1 MGSDAKVLPGCDL
14 WRKYLLILVTVGTQ
28 KFQMDRLLQAVDK
41 VAGDSVLNEG
51 FFVQSGYCTYTPKH
65 CQHAAFLSK
74 EEMEDKM
81 DQCSILLSHAGVGS
95 ILMGLKRGKKVIV
108 VPRLQKYGE
117 HVDDH
122 QVEIAESFAKAGY
135 IKILENVEILVQEI
149 DRCKE
154 WKPKVF
160 ESNKDRFN
168 QLLQNILYIIHR
180 PVPPYFLAIFCSFLC
195 KLYT

>member
-1 MGSDAKVLPGCDL
+1 M
-14 WRKYLLILVTVGTQ
+14 ILVTVGTQ

-41 VAGDSVLNEG
+41 VAGDSVLNEE

-135 IKILENVEILVQEI
+135 IKCVEDISFLEEKIRECGQWVPNTFV
-149 DRCKE
+149 
-154 WKPKVF
+154 
-160 ESNKDRFN
+160 SNKEKFS
-168 QLLQNILYIIHR
+168 QLILKSIME
-180 PVPPYFLAIFCSFLC
+180 
-195 KLYT
+195 